1 MSWRLDAPTARM
13 SFSTK
18 KSTIISLIAGSSST
32 TTMRTAAALDGRFEA
47 GSGIAW
53 PARGDRK

>member
-1 MSWRLDAPTARM
+1 M

-47 GSGIAW
+47 ASGIAW